1 MRASAS
7 VSQSAPRRRLR
18 PPTRG
23 RALALLFL
31 AVVLTILALGYA
43 VFEYERQRLHRA
55 ANNYLSGL
63 MTAKLR
69 QIEAW
74 RRDRISELSVLARNP
89 AVNDSLHKVLAGNTA
104 AGQHLRESFMPL
116 VAIDRYDSLYV
127 VDPAADVRF
136 HVGMDP
142 RLPDDFRLLVRAAL
156 VTGAPQLV
164 HVLTA
169 DNQVRLHLLSVIA
182 GPRADAP
189 SGVIGVQL
197 DPAYFAEPV
206 LFSWPVPESS
216 GEVLLVQ
223 TAPGGVHF
231 LTAGRDIRAG
241 TLMPRDRAQVAAA
254 ALDTQGPLAGTDYRG
269 RPVLAMASAI
279 ENTPW
284 RLLIK
289 IDQREVFAPIREL
302 ALWIVAVTVLVIA
315 AAAWL
320 IYMWWRSERARF
332 RLEAARDRA
341 ALARHFDYLAKY
353 ANDIILLADERG
365 RILEVNDRAV
375 ELYGYSRDALLGMTI
390 KQLRAPTE
398 QSSFDYEWALL
409 RAEKAHIYEV
419 MHQSSDGRIIPI
431 ESSSRVID
439 IDGTPFYQ
447 VVARDISERK
457 RAQRA
462 LQRLNHLYATLAQ
475 TNEAIVR
482 VRDRQTLF
490 QEICRIAVEHG
501 KFVDAWIA
509 LHDEHTG
516 ELLTTAHAGEHPEL
530 FAALRL
536 PVESEQAAQLGVS
549 TCAFA
554 SGDVCVS
561 NDFAADPRTRNWRE
575 LARRGVRAAAS
586 LPISENT
593 RLTGVLSVYA
603 KERDYFD
610 EQTMALLRQMARD
623 ISFALDNFQREAL
636 RARAETQT
644 RASEY
649 RYRQLIEHMSSGMVV
664 YEPIENG
671 TDFIVRDVNLAFTRI
686 ERIPRE
692 VAVGRRLSSAEPE
705 FHGPGVSEALQ
716 RVWLTGKPESLEI
729 NFKRNGQSEWRNL
742 YVYALP
748 GQFVVIVYDDIS
760 QRKAAELQ
768 LRASEERLALVLQ
781 GVNDGYWDIDYET
794 NDYYF
799 SRRFAEMFGY
809 DTQDLAHLSEAWIA
823 LVHPDDMDEVE
834 QALKAHLAG
843 KSPQYASEHRML
855 HRDGSVIWVQARGT
869 VVRRG
874 KDGTALRMTGTH
886 RDITERKREENQL
899 RLWATVF
906 EGTQEGIFIT
916 DDEARIV
923 SANAAF
929 SAITGYTLEEMRG
942 RNPRMFSSGEQS
954 RAFYQNMWAS
964 INETGSWQGEIRDR
978 RKNGEVFPMY
988 TSITVT
994 RDARGALQNY
1004 IAICVDISER
1014 KATEARIRFLAH
1026 HDVLTGLPNREL
1038 LEDRIGQA
1046 LAHARRTETRIGVLF
1061 VDIDRFK
1068 NVNDSLGHHMGDE
1081 LLKIAAQRLRA
1092 CVRVDD
1098 SVSRQ
1103 GGDEFILLVTELEDA
1118 SDAGQV
1124 AQKVLEVISQPFTL
1138 DSSEVHVTAS
1148 VGIAVYPEDGT
1159 DSETLIRNAD
1169 AAMYFA
1175 KERGRN
1181 NFQFFVRELNLR
1193 ALRRISVES
1202 ALKSAIDHGDFV
1214 LYYQP
1219 QVDIWKNDLVG
1230 IEALLRWK
1238 WGERLVRPG
1247 EFIPVAE
1254 ESGLIL
1260 PIGDWVLAQA
1270 CRQQRQWLRE
1280 GLPPVNMAVNISA
1293 AQFHRKE
1300 LLREVERIVT
1310 GNCASPNLL
1319 EMELTESLIMEDA
1332 EASMRILQALK
1343 DMGITLAID
1352 DFGTGYSSLSY
1363 LRRFRIDR
1371 LKVDQSF
1378 VRDMVKDPID
1388 RAITEAIISLGKSL
1402 GLRTIAEGVENQG
1415 EIDLLRES
1423 QCDELQGY
1431 YFAPPLAPDEFMRW
1445 WRRRVD
1451 AVERTPND

>member
-1 MRASAS
+1 MRTSAS
-7 VSQSAPRRRLR
+7 VIRSASRRRLR
-18 PPTRG
+18 PPSRG
-23 RALALLFL
+23 RALALLFI
-31 AVVLTILALGYA
+31 AVVVTILALGYA
-43 VFEYERQRLHRA
+43 VFEFERQRLHRA
-55 ANNYLSGL
+55 ANNYLSGVT
-63 MTAKLR
+63 TAKLR

-74 RRDRISELSVLARNP
+74 RRDRITELAILTRNP
-89 AVNDSLHKVLAGNTA
+89 AVNASLRAVLAGDTA
-104 AGQHLRESFMPL
+104 AGQHLRESFAPL

-127 VDPAADVRF
+127 ADTEAALRF
-136 HVGMDP
+136 HTGMAP
-142 RLPDDFRLLVRAAL
+142 LLPDDFRLLVRAAL
-156 VTGAPQLV
+156 VTGRTQLA
-164 HVLTA
+164 HVMSA
-169 DNQVRLHLLSVIA
+169 DRQVRFHLLSVIPGA
-182 GPRADAP
+182 RADAP
-189 SGVIGVQL
+189 IGVIGVQL

-206 LFSWPVPESS
+206 LFSWPVPEST

-223 TAPGGVHF
+223 SAPGGVLF
-231 LTAGRDIRAG
+231 LTAGRGIPAG
-241 TLMPRDRAQVAAA
+241 TLMPLDRARVAAA
-254 ALDTQGPLAGTDYRG
+254 ALESQGPLAGTDYRG
-269 RPVLAMASAI
+269 RPVLAVASAI
-279 ENTPW
+279 ENIPW
-284 RLLIK
+284 RLLVK
-289 IDQREVFAPIREL
+289 VDQGEVFAPIREL
-302 ALWIVAVTVLVIA
+302 AFWIVAVTVLVIA

-320 IYMWWRSERARF
+320 IYMWWRSEKERF

-353 ANDIILLADERG
+353 ANDIILLADEHG
-365 RILEVNDRAV
+365 RILEVNDRAT
-375 ELYGYSRDALLGMTI
+375 ELYGYSRRALLGMTI

-398 QSSFDYEWALL
+398 QSSFDQEWSLL
-409 RAEKAHIYEV
+409 RKEKARIYEV
-419 MHQSSDGRIIPI
+419 MHQSKDGRIIPI
-431 ESSSRVID
+431 ESSLRVID

-482 VRDRQTLF
+482 VRDRQSLF

-501 KFVDAWIA
+501 KFLDAWIA

-516 ELLTTAHAGEHPEL
+516 ELLTAAHAGEHPEI
-530 FAALRL
+530 FATLRIAQ
-536 PVESEQAAQLGVS
+536 SEQTAQLGIS
-549 TCAFA
+549 ACAFA
-554 SGDVCVS
+554 SGEVCVS
-561 NDFAADPRTRNWRE
+561 NDFVADPRTRKWRD
-575 LARRGVRAAAS
+575 LARRSGIRAAAS
-586 LPISENT
+586 LPIRENA
-593 RLTGVLSVYA
+593 RLVGVLSVYA
-603 KERDYFD
+603 GEVDYFE
-610 EQTMALLRQMARD
+610 EQTLALLRQMARD
-623 ISFALDNFQREAL
+623 ISFALDNFQRESL

-649 RYRQLIEHMSSGMVV
+649 RYRQLIENMSSGLVV
-664 YEPIENG
+664 YEPVEDG
-671 TDFIVRDVNLAFTRI
+671 KDFIVREVNLAFSRI
-686 ERIPRE
+686 EQIPRE
-692 VAVGRRLSSAEPE
+692 VVTGQRVSSAKPE
-705 FHGPGVSEALQ
+705 FLGPGVAGVLK

-748 GQFVVIVYDDIS
+748 GQFVVIVYDDNS
-760 QRKAAELQ
+760 QRKVAELQ

-809 DTQDLAHLSEAWIA
+809 SVQDLAHLSEAWIA
-823 LVHPDDMDEVE
+823 LVHPDDMAEVDR
-834 QALKAHLAG
+834 ALKAHLAG

-855 HRDGSVIWVQARGT
+855 HRNGNVIWVQARGT
-869 VVRRG
+869 VVRRA

-886 RDITERKREENQL
+886 RDITGRKREENQL

-906 EGTQEGIFIT
+906 ENTQEGIFIT
-916 DDEARIV
+916 DSEARIV

-929 SAITGYTLEEMRG
+929 SAITGYTLEEMVG
-942 RNPRMFSSGEQS
+942 RNPNMFSSGEQS

-964 INETGSWQGEIRDR
+964 INDTGSWQGEIRDR

-988 TSITVT
+988 TSITAT
-994 RDARGALQNY
+994 RDARGELQNY

-1046 LAHARRTETRIGVLF
+1046 LAHAQRTETRIGVLF

-1081 LLKIAAQRLRA
+1081 LLKIAARRLRA
-1092 CVRVDD
+1092 CVRLDD
-1098 SVSRQ
+1098 TVSRQ
-1103 GGDEFILLVTELEDA
+1103 GGDEFILLITELDDA

-1124 AQKVLEVISQPFTL
+1124 AQKVLDVVSQPFTL
-1138 DSSEVHVTAS
+1138 DGNEVHVTAS
-1148 VGIAVYPEDGT
+1148 VGIAIYPEDGA

-1193 ALRRISVES
+1193 ALRRISMES
-1202 ALKSAIDHGDFV
+1202 ALKAAIDHGDFI
-1214 LYYQP
+1214 LHYQP

-1238 WGERLVRPG
+1238 WGERLVRPD

-1260 PIGDWVLAQA
+1260 PIGDWVLEEA

-1280 GLPPVNMAVNISA
+1280 GLPPVTIAVNISA

-1300 LLREVERIVT
+1300 LLRELERIVS
-1310 GNCASPNLL
+1310 GSCASPKLL
-1319 EMELTESLIMEDA
+1319 EMELTESMIMEDA
-1332 EASMRILQALK
+1332 EASIRILQALK
-1343 DMGITLAID
+1343 EMGITLAID

-1378 VRDMVKDPID
+1378 VRDMEKDPID

-1402 GLRTIAEGVENQG
+1402 GLRTIAEGVEKQG

-1431 YFAPPLAPDEFMRW
+1431 FFAPPLAADEFMRW

-1451 AVERTPND
+1451 TVERTRND